1 MYSLFLFFLLGSGL
15 VEGNECFTHNEGL
28 LKGEIPLEE
37 NNSYSSPPNPLK
49 FEGKTSFENLNYSH
63 YQNTTSPVEVSTTNV
78 FATNKISQIIF
89 VAVAIVLRILIE
101 TNNSYFFVNVST

>member
-1 MYSLFLFFLLGSGL
+1 M
-15 VEGNECFTHNEGL
+15 

-37 NNSYSSPPNPLK
+37 NNSYISPPNPLK

-63 YQNTTSPVEVSTTNV
+63 YQNTTSPVEVSENNDVSAINV
-78 FATNKISQIIF
+78 FATNKISQIIY